1 MNLKRINDS
10 SALNSRKSLVDDK
23 AEIDDT
29 PMQFRTIDDK
39 LCSSSIDVYPNTN
52 ETDKNASSNLI
63 AQNNEVY

>member
-1 MNLKRINDS
+1 LNLKRINDS

-29 PMQFRTIDDK
+29 PMQFQNIDDK